1 MTPADELHPEEVKKR
16 SNKTIQ
22 TLMGFKPVLPD
33 IRLRLLLFNPLTPM
47 NDQDRISPYNI
58 DTISTR

>member
-33 IRLRLLLFNPLTPM
+33 IRLRLSLFNPLTPM
-47 NDQDRISPYNI
+47 NNQDRISPYNI